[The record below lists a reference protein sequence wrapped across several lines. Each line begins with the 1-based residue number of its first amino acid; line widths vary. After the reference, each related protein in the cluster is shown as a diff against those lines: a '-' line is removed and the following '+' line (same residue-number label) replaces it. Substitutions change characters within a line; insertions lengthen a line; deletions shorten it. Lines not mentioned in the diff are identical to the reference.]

1 MNRALRLLIQIL
13 YFVTE
18 TLKVYFHF
26 DPKKIHFIFTNG
38 QDFDFDDDTCTL
50 LFAQTIEYNLK
61 LNFKFILKLMTDNF
75 YPVAKIYKSNVC
87 I

>member
-18 TLKVYFHF
+18 TLK
-26 DPKKIHFIFTNG
+26 KKIHFIFTNG